1 MKRTFVF
8 CALVSSLMATNLFAT
23 AKNDFQSATV
33 VSVQDGID
41 ASLNNGAS
49 SDAPLRADSHS
60 YNVGILL
67 GDVVYRATYNSAFE
81 DVSPVFATNQPVQAV
96 SRGNVLY
103 VSLPGNR
110 VIAMAIASRTAK
122 HAGVGN
128 LSN

>member
-1 MKRTFVF
+1 MKRIFAM

-23 AKNDFQSATV
+23 AKSDFQSATV
-33 VSVQDGID
+33 VSVQDGTE

-49 SDAPLRADSHS
+49 SDAPLRVDSHS

-81 DVSPVFATNQPVQAV
+81 DVSAVFATNQPVQAV
-96 SRGNVLY
+96 SKGNVLY

-110 VIAMAIASRTAK
+110 VIPMAIESRTAK
-122 HAGVGN
+122 NAPVGD

>member
-1 MKRTFVF
+1 
-8 CALVSSLMATNLFAT
+8 MAPNLFAT

-33 VSVQDGID
+33 VSVQDGMD

-49 SDAPLRADSHS
+49 SDAPLRADYHS
-60 YNVGILL
+60 YKVGILL

-81 DVSPVFATNQPVQAV
+81 DGSPVFATNQPVQAV

-110 VIAMAIASRTAK
+110 VVPMAIESRTAK
-122 HAGVGN
+122 NAAPAN